1 MRMPAFVAAL
11 ALAAVP
17 LLGVGLLGGSAL
29 AQTSSG
35 AATWPIVSALT
46 DVDIQRADAAIAT
59 AGAGPLGA
67 TVGFFNSRSGLNG
80 TIVANADAP
89 GRRRATCRTFQ
100 VVVFLQAQYQSS
112 WVLEPRW
119 VDPFRRSG
127 GAVERETMVR
137 PQSNP
142 RFTWTACR
150 AADGS
155 WAPA

>member
-1 MRMPAFVAAL
+1 MRMRAFLAAL
-11 ALAAVP
+11 ALAASSI
-17 LLGVGLLGGSAL
+17 LGTAMLGGGAL

-35 AATWPIVSALT
+35 AATWPIVGALT

-67 TVGFFNSRSGLNG
+67 TVGFFNSQSGLNG
-80 TIVANADAP
+80 TIVASAEAP
-89 GRRRATCRTFQ
+89 GRRRASCRTFQ

-112 WVLEPRW
+112 WVLEPWW

-127 GAVERETMVR
+127 GAVQRETMVR

-150 AADGS
+150 GADGT